1 MWILWIDSSQKLR
14 HHASDHSPFPPKGS
28 SGSISL
34 ISDSAQTLP
43 KSLAVGCNAWAETTP
58 SSATYVVFTLRYRW
72 IAHCLVSS
80 LSYSIPLNGLV
91 FVQSNVSYQSDPST
105 LQDISG
111 TLSVGVN
118 ADSHAKEGVA
128 SVTMHYSNK
137 SLKDQT
143 SVCLMNVS
151 NSSGLYLYVPSNL
164 SSSESLSFN
173 VTFLFPQA
181 PPLYISEFVTLLPH
195 FDQYF
200 ASLSEWVNFDKV
212 TLGGPRSQVSV
223 AVSLTPLPPAAMS
236 HVLCSQSMRRRWR
249 YGRPWRRFKATSTSQ
264 SRWCWKPSLRTY
276 NASRRYIETDATFR
290 PIDVNVSLHNLGRA
304 DPTFLDVSTGN
315 A

>member
-1 MWILWIDSSQKLR
+1 MRGQNTPHLQRRTSCSCC
-14 HHASDHSPFPPKGS
+14 S
-28 SGSISL
+28 
-34 ISDSAQTLP
+34 
-43 KSLAVGCNAWAETTP
+43 VGE
-58 SSATYVVFTLRYRW
+58 
-72 IAHCLVSS
+72 IAHCLVYS
-80 LSYSIPLNGLV
+80 LSYNVPLSGLV

-105 LQDISG
+105 LQDITG

-118 ADSHAKEGVA
+118 ADPHAKEGVA

-151 NSSGLYLYVPSNL
+151 NSNGLYLYVPSNL
-164 SSSESLSFN
+164 SSTDSLSFN

-200 ASLSEWVNFDKV
+200 ASLSEWVSFDKV

-223 AVSLTPLPPAAMS
+223 TVSTSLLPPAARS
-236 HVLCSQSMRRRWR
+236 HVLRSRSMRQRWR
-249 YGRPWRRFKATSTSQ
+249 CGQPWPRFKATSMSQ
-264 SRWCWKPSLRTY
+264 SRWCWKPSLRT
-276 NASRRYIETDATFR
+276 
-290 PIDVNVSLHNLGRA
+290 
-304 DPTFLDVSTGN
+304 
-315 A
+315 